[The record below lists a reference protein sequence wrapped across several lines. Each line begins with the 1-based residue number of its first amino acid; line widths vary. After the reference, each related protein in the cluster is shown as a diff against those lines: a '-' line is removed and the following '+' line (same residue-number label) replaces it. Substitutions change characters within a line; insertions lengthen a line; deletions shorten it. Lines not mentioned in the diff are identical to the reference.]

1 MSSRTGRIDATQT
14 RRSQVTRWRPL
25 PRLGV
30 GAAVAAALAM
40 SVPARADA
48 QSTPSAGQKVAVVTG
63 STSGLGHEIAK
74 RLGSMGMFVVVHGRD
89 EERGREVVDEIEA
102 AGGKA
107 RFYKADFASFAETR
121 AFGEAVLRDYD
132 RLDVLVNNA
141 GFGRAPNERM
151 VSQDGLE
158 FRLQVNHLSHF
169 MLTHMWMPLLK
180 AGAPSRI
187 VNVSSGAQTPIDFDD
202 VMLERGTFDGGR
214 AYAQSKL
221 AQVMFTFDLAQE
233 LEGSGVIVNALH
245 PATFMD
251 TRMVE
256 RAGIEPRSTVDEGA
270 DAVMH
275 LITDDVGTGGYFNE
289 LRPARANAQAYD
301 AEARRR
307 LRELS
312 EELTGVR

>member
-1 MSSRTGRIDATQT
+1 MIRDIRRGRSDVEKAL
-14 RRSQVTRWRPL
+14 L
-25 PRLGV
+25 PRV
-30 GAAVAAALAM
+30 RCAAPVVALLVASIVTAPSLA
-40 SVPARADA
+40 A
-48 QSTPSAGQKVAVVTG
+48 QSTPASGQRVAVVTG
-63 STSGLGHEIAK
+63 STSGLGQELAM
-74 RLGSMGMFVVVHGRD
+74 RLADMGMFVVVHGRS
-89 EERGREVVDEIEA
+89 EERGREVVAEIEA

-107 RFYKADFASFAETR
+107 RFYRADFGSFAETR

-158 FRLQVNHLSHF
+158 FRFQVNHLSHF
-169 MLTHMWMPLLK
+169 MLTRMWLPLLR
-180 AGAPSRI
+180 GSVPSRI

-221 AQVMFTFDLAQE
+221 AQIFFTLDLAEE
-233 LEGSGVIVNALH
+233 LEGTGVTVNALH

-256 RAGIEPRSTVDEGA
+256 RAGIEPQSTVDEGA
-270 DAVMH
+270 DAAMQ
-275 LITDDVGTGGYFNE
+275 LITEDVGTGGYFNG
-289 LRPARANAQAYD
+289 LRAARANAQAYD
-301 AEARRR
+301 EDARRR

-312 EELTGVR
+312 ENLTGVS

>member
-1 MSSRTGRIDATQT
+1 MIRDT
-14 RRSQVTRWRPL
+14 RRGRSDVEMALL
-25 PRLGV
+25 PRV
-30 GAAVAAALAM
+30 RCAAPAVALLVASIVTAPSLA
-40 SVPARADA
+40 A
-48 QSTPSAGQKVAVVTG
+48 QSTPASGQRVAVVTG
-63 STSGLGHEIAK
+63 STSGLGQELAM
-74 RLGSMGMFVVVHGRD
+74 RLADMGMFVVVHGRS
-89 EERGREVVDEIEA
+89 EERGREVVAEIEA

-107 RFYKADFASFAETR
+107 RFYRADFGSFAETR

-158 FRLQVNHLSHF
+158 FRFQVNHLSHF
-169 MLTHMWMPLLK
+169 MLTRMWMPLLR
-180 AGAPSRI
+180 GSVPSRI

-221 AQVMFTFDLAQE
+221 AQIFFTLDLAEE
-233 LEGSGVIVNALH
+233 LEGTGVTVNALH

-270 DAVMH
+270 DAVMQ
-275 LITDDVGTGGYFNE
+275 LITEDVGTGGYFNG
-289 LRPARANAQAYD
+289 LRAARANAQAYD
-301 AEARRR
+301 EDARRR

-312 EELTGVR
+312 ENLTGVS

>member
-1 MSSRTGRIDATQT
+1 MIRDIRRGRSDVEKAL
-14 RRSQVTRWRPL
+14 L
-25 PRLGV
+25 PRV
-30 GAAVAAALAM
+30 RCAAPVVALLVASMVTAPSLA
-40 SVPARADA
+40 A
-48 QSTPSAGQKVAVVTG
+48 QSTPASGQRVAVVTG
-63 STSGLGHEIAK
+63 STSGLGQELAM
-74 RLGSMGMFVVVHGRD
+74 RLADMGMFVVVHGRS
-89 EERGREVVDEIEA
+89 EERGREVVAEIEA

-107 RFYKADFASFAETR
+107 RFYRADFGSFAETR

-158 FRLQVNHLSHF
+158 FRFQVNHLSHF
-169 MLTHMWMPLLK
+169 MLTRMWLPLLR
-180 AGAPSRI
+180 GSVPSRI

-221 AQVMFTFDLAQE
+221 AQIFFTLDLAEE
-233 LEGSGVIVNALH
+233 LEGTGVTVNALH

-256 RAGIEPRSTVDEGA
+256 RAGIEPQSTVDEGA
-270 DAVMH
+270 DAAMQ
-275 LITDDVGTGGYFNE
+275 LITEDVGTGGYFNG
-289 LRPARANAQAYD
+289 LRAARANAQAYD
-301 AEARRR
+301 EDARRR

-312 EELTGVR
+312 ENLTGVS

>member
-1 MSSRTGRIDATQT
+1 MIRDIRRGRSDVEKAL
-14 RRSQVTRWRPL
+14 L
-25 PRLGV
+25 PRV
-30 GAAVAAALAM
+30 PCAAPVVALLVASIVTAPSLA
-40 SVPARADA
+40 A
-48 QSTPSAGQKVAVVTG
+48 QSTPASGQRVAVVTG
-63 STSGLGHEIAK
+63 STSGLGQELAM
-74 RLGSMGMFVVVHGRD
+74 RLADMGMFVVVHGRS
-89 EERGREVVDEIEA
+89 EERGREVVAEIEA

-107 RFYKADFASFAETR
+107 RFYRADFGSFAETR

-158 FRLQVNHLSHF
+158 FRFQVNHLSHF
-169 MLTHMWMPLLK
+169 MLTRMWLPLLR
-180 AGAPSRI
+180 GSVPSRI

-221 AQVMFTFDLAQE
+221 AQIFFTLDLAEE
-233 LEGSGVIVNALH
+233 LEGTGVTVNALH

-256 RAGIEPRSTVDEGA
+256 RAGIEPQSTVDEGA
-270 DAVMH
+270 DAAMQ
-275 LITDDVGTGGYFNE
+275 LITEDVGTGGYFNG
-289 LRPARANAQAYD
+289 LRAARANAQAYD
-301 AEARRR
+301 EDARRR

-312 EELTGVR
+312 ENLTGVS